1 MRHLITLEDISRL
14 ARACNAD
21 RSIAASLIAEAE
33 RQDIKPKIGDALFIA
48 ITQDDT
54 PAGYDTLLDG
64 GEWAQSDGTARWL
77 TGLRTAAAYYAYAR
91 IIRDGNIQSTRYG
104 AVVKTEDNSADA
116 ERSERMR
123 QYREAF
129 AAADGYMTE
138 VLDYLRQNAC
148 MFPEYQTK
156 TFKANRTIIRTL
168 DGCQQRRKSRYS
180 DNTPTVIAGQ
190 QGPKGDQGETGP
202 QGPKGDQGET
212 GPQGPK
218 GDTGD
223 AFTYADFTP
232 EQLKEL
238 TGPQGPKGDQGET
251 GAQGPQGDQGET
263 GPQGD
268 QGETGPQGPKGDPG
282 DTGPQ
287 GPKGDPGDTGPQG
300 PKGDP
305 GETGPQGP
313 KGDPGETGSQGPK
326 GDQGETGPQG
336 PQGPKGDP
344 GDTGPQGPK
353 GDPGDTGPQGPKGDP
368 GDTGPQG
375 PKGDPG
381 DTGPQG
387 PKGDQGETGPQ
398 GPKGAKGEDG
408 KAFTISGYYESLSAL
423 QAAVATPE
431 DGVAYGVGTAAPYD
445 IYVWDAVGKQ
455 WVNNGAIQ
463 GPKGDT
469 GDPGPQG
476 EPGYTPVKGTDY
488 FTEADKQE
496 IEQAA
501 AALVDV
507 PKASNAT
514 PRVEGTASAGSQ
526 NTFSRSDH
534 VHPKREVY
542 EHQIR
547 PSSVGLQGGVT
558 LIDAAKG
565 APFRANR
572 GELCSAAGIT
582 VDYSRDAGI
591 TWATYELSD
600 SYKKSLLSS
609 QGSPGIYIGGPE
621 LCKDY
626 TKALVR
632 VTLCGYKM
640 GLYINLRRILI
651 NISTFGAQN
660 CKVVLEYSKQ
670 DAPDEYIEKQEFII
684 NGWSGWNS
692 IPVASIQF
700 GSDLPGRYYNLRLTF
715 SIGGV
720 SPNIQYSS
728 RLMIS
733 AILLYGTEAWTT
745 PNFISKYDHL
755 YSWDMEG
762 NAQFPADV
770 QATKFVGNGSQLT
783 GIVTA
788 VNGKTGVVTIE
799 SLKGDQGET
808 GPQGPKGDQGETG
821 PQGPKGDQ
829 GETGP
834 QGPKGDQGET
844 GPQGPKGDPGT
855 TGDKGAQGKSAY
867 DLWLE
872 AGNVGTKADFLLS
885 LKGNPGETGPQGPK
899 GDPGDTGPQGP
910 KGDPGDTGPQGP
922 KGPKGDPG
930 ETGPQGPKGDPGETG
945 PQGLKGD
952 PGEAG
957 PQGLKGD
964 PGETGPQGPKGDPGE
979 AGPQGPKGDPGDTGP
994 QGPKGDPGDPGIET
1008 YDIGWLLNLIATSG
1022 SGIVTLTA
1030 EQFNEVK
1037 AAVDAGKIF
1046 VAYRN
1051 VYSSGISI
1059 DGGNTSIV
1067 LATLSGG
1074 GTVTT
1079 LFVISRN
1086 GTYNASLRAEQI
1098 ATQND
1103 LSGFAKASD
1112 VPKKTSQ
1119 LTNDSG
1125 FLTEHQSLDGYA
1137 RKREVVKTIPSTIG
1151 YGTSEVA
1158 DTPSIELAADKF
1170 HIIGR
1175 CTGLTLT
1182 LPAGADMDGQ
1192 EYCCQFYVAN
1202 SQYTLTVPAD
1212 VRWQNGEVPTFEG
1225 NTCCQLV
1232 IVNNCATIGVF
1243 KASS

>member
-180 DNTPTVIAGQ
+180 DNIPTVIAGQ

-287 GPKGDPGDTGPQG
+287 GPKGDPG
-300 PKGDP
+300 
-305 GETGPQGP
+305 
-313 KGDPGETGSQGPK
+313 
-326 GDQGETGPQG
+326 ETGPQG

-353 GDPGDTGPQGPKGDP
+353 GDPGETGPQGPKGDP

-375 PKGDPG
+375 PKGNPG

-463 GPKGDT
+463 GPKGD
-469 GDPGPQG
+469 
-476 EPGYTPVKGTDY
+476 
-488 FTEADKQE
+488 
-496 IEQAA
+496 
-501 AALVDV
+501 
-507 PKASNAT
+507 
-514 PRVEGTASAGSQ
+514 
-526 NTFSRSDH
+526 
-534 VHPKREVY
+534 
-542 EHQIR
+542 
-547 PSSVGLQGGVT
+547 
-558 LIDAAKG
+558 
-565 APFRANR
+565 
-572 GELCSAAGIT
+572 
-582 VDYSRDAGI
+582 
-591 TWATYELSD
+591 
-600 SYKKSLLSS
+600 
-609 QGSPGIYIGGPE
+609 
-621 LCKDY
+621 
-626 TKALVR
+626 
-632 VTLCGYKM
+632 
-640 GLYINLRRILI
+640 
-651 NISTFGAQN
+651 
-660 CKVVLEYSKQ
+660 
-670 DAPDEYIEKQEFII
+670 
-684 NGWSGWNS
+684 
-692 IPVASIQF
+692 
-700 GSDLPGRYYNLRLTF
+700 
-715 SIGGV
+715 
-720 SPNIQYSS
+720 
-728 RLMIS
+728 
-733 AILLYGTEAWTT
+733 
-745 PNFISKYDHL
+745 
-755 YSWDMEG
+755 
-762 NAQFPADV
+762 
-770 QATKFVGNGSQLT
+770 
-783 GIVTA
+783 
-788 VNGKTGVVTIE
+788 
-799 SLKGDQGET
+799 
-808 GPQGPKGDQGETG
+808 
-821 PQGPKGDQ
+821 
-829 GETGP
+829 
-834 QGPKGDQGET
+834 QGET
-844 GPQGPKGDPGT
+844 GPQGPKGDPGET
-855 TGDKGAQGKSAY
+855 GPQGPKGDPGDTGDKGAQGKSAY

-872 AGNVGTKADFLLS
+872 AGNVGTEADFLLS
-885 LKGNPGETGPQGPK
+885 LKGNQ
-899 GDPGDTGPQGP
+899 
-910 KGDPGDTGPQGP
+910 
-922 KGPKGDPG
+922 
-930 ETGPQGPKGDPGETG
+930 
-945 PQGLKGD
+945 
-952 PGEAG
+952 
-957 PQGLKGD
+957 
-964 PGETGPQGPKGDPGE
+964 GETGPQGPKGDPGE

-994 QGPKGDPGDPGIET
+994 QGPKGDPGDPGI
-1008 YDIGWLLNLIATSG
+1008 
-1022 SGIVTLTA
+1022 
-1030 EQFNEVK
+1030 
-1037 AAVDAGKIF
+1037 
-1046 VAYRN
+1046 
-1051 VYSSGISI
+1051 
-1059 DGGNTSIV
+1059 
-1067 LATLSGG
+1067 
-1074 GTVTT
+1074 
-1079 LFVISRN
+1079 
-1086 GTYNASLRAEQI
+1086 
-1098 ATQND
+1098 
-1103 LSGFAKASD
+1103 
-1112 VPKKTSQ
+1112 
-1119 LTNDSG
+1119 
-1125 FLTEHQSLDGYA
+1125 
-1137 RKREVVKTIPSTIG
+1137 REVVKTLPDDIG
-1151 YGTSEVA
+1151 YGNSYRMVVK
-1158 DTPSIELAADKF
+1158 SIELAADKF
-1170 HIIGR
+1170 HVVGR
-1175 CTGLTLT
+1175 CEGLTLT
-1182 LPAGADMDGQ
+1182 LPEGADMDGQ
-1192 EYCCQFYVAN
+1192 EYCCQFYVPN
-1202 SQYTLTVPAD
+1202 QNYTLTVPAE

-1243 KASS
+1243 KALS